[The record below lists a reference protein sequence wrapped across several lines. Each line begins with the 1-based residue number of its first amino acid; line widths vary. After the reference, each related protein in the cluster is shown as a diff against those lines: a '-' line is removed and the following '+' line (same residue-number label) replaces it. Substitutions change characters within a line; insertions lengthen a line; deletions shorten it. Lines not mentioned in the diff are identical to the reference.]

1 MNRPD
6 YMLGDMRVAE
16 RDDDV
21 FTIAIS
27 NFGQAA
33 KDHGLEEI
41 ESVRIT
47 QPLDYVQEPGVLR
60 NWHGVLGVLI
70 AFLGAFAFGW
80 VIWCV
85 LARIF
90 T

>member
-1 MNRPD
+1 MS
-6 YMLGDMRVAE
+6 
-16 RDDDV
+16 
-21 FTIAIS
+21 ICW
-27 NFGQAA
+27 
-33 KDHGLEEI
+33 LEVTESEEEGI

-60 NWHGVLGVLI
+60 SWRGVLGAFI
-70 AFLGAFAFGW
+70 AFIGAFAFGW